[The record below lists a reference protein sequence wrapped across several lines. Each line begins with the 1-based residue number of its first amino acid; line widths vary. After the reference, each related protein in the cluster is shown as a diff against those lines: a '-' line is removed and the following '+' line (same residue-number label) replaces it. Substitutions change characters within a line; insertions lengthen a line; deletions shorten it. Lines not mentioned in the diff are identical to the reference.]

1 MPTQKDCKYSQLS
14 QLSQIRG
21 QDKLLFR
28 NILKH
33 GDEELPGLGDGSDV
47 HALVRRV
54 RIEDGRSYGNH
65 LPVRILGSHNGALKS
80 SVGGRDLE
88 FLSEE
93 ALEGV
98 LQNLDHRSAEFRS
111 PTAVSA

>member
-54 RIEDGRSYGNH
+54 RIEDGRSYETISQFGYLAPIMAH
-65 LPVRILGSHNGALKS
+65 SSPPWVAVILSSFPKWLLKVSSRTLIIGVPSFGAQPL
-80 SVGGRDLE
+80 
-88 FLSEE
+88 
-93 ALEGV
+93 
-98 LQNLDHRSAEFRS
+98 
-111 PTAVSA
+111 